1 MRNVDA
7 AQHGGA
13 GVSAAQPEVGFY
25 LDVLGEG
32 TLHLDIRRRRDLDIV
47 RKAAEQ
53 AGTRRGRAHRL
64 GRLRQQRAEI
74 RLWIEAGAQHGDGA
88 GENAAG
94 GGALK
99 RRSALATVLT
109 PSG

>member
-1 MRNVDA
+1 MFDA

-32 TLHLDIRRRRDLDIV
+32 TLHLDIRRCRDLDIV
-47 RKAAEQ
+47 SKAAEQ
-53 AGTRRGRAHRL
+53 AGTRRPACAQAR
-64 GRLRQQRAEI
+64 RLRQQRAEI
-74 RLWIEAGAQHGDGA
+74 RLWIKPVRSTVMVPERMLLAVVP
-88 GENAAG
+88 
-94 GGALK
+94 LK